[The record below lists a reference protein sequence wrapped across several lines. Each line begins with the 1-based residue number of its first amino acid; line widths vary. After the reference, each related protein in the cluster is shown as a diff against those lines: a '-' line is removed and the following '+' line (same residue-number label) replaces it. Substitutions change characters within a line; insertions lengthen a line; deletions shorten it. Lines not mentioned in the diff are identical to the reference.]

1 MLSIGD
7 RLPADA
13 RSPQGGVSE
22 QAFAGTNKDESGF
35 WCDRDA
41 THSL

>member
-13 RSPQGGVSE
+13 RSPQGEVSK
-22 QAFAGTNKDESGF
+22 QAFAGTNKDESEF
-35 WCDRDA
+35 RCDRGA